1 MSKSNGIVKF
11 YDSSK
16 GFGFIKED
24 DTQKEFFVHASGLL
38 DTIFE
43 NDQVKFDLAEG
54 KKGQMA
60 VNVEVIN

>member
-1 MSKSNGIVKF
+1 MIIYKPIEIKWMIMGYPN
-11 YDSSK
+11 Y
-16 GFGFIKED
+16 GFGTDKSLYSLK
-24 DTQKEFFVHASGLL
+24 TGR
-38 DTIFE
+38 IFE